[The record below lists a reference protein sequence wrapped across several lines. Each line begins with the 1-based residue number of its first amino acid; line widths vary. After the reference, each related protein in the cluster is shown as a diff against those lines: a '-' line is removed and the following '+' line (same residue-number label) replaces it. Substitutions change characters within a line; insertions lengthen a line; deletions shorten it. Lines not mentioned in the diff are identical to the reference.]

1 MMQFMGIQLL
11 GLILII
17 VFPQIALWL
26 PGYLYGGGN

>member
-1 MMQFMGIQLL
+1 MQFMGIQVL

-26 PGYLYGGGN
+26 PSVMYP